1 MNRSF
6 DVRAGRTALAISMLI
21 AAGVHAGSAAAQQ
34 SYSSIVCRA
43 GTITPLAKGED
54 MVSFAIDHRGIVL
67 PNDDNSGFANHTQRC
82 VGSVAIIRGVSKG
95 SGLCR
100 NVDPATGDFVLVEWS
115 SNGKPGTGTF
125 RYVYGTGKWKGI
137 SGGGEYQPVAATR
150 PVDGGT
156 YQNCIRTKGSH
167 TVP

>member
-1 MNRSF
+1 MKRSF
-6 DVRAGRTALAISMLI
+6 DVGRARTALAAGMLI
-21 AAGVHAGSAAAQQ
+21 AAGICPGSAAAQQ
-34 SYSSIVCRA
+34 SYSSVVCRA
-43 GTITPLAKGED
+43 GTVIPLAKAEG

-67 PNDDNSGFANHTQRC
+67 PHEDNSGFANHTQRC

-95 SGLCR
+95 SGYCR
-100 NVDPATGDFVLVEWS
+100 NVDPETGDLILVEWN

-137 SGGGEYQPVAATR
+137 SGGGEYQPVATTR
-150 PVDGGT
+150 AVDGGT
-156 YQNCIRTKGSH
+156 YQNCIKTQGSY